1 MSVERKQVDTSAI
14 KGIPIIWLMGG
25 PGSGKGTQCDKICI
39 KYGFTHLSSGD
50 ILRNEVMSGT
60 PRGRQ
65 LYQLMSNGEPVPNE
79 VVDDLLAESM
89 VKKAESKGFLIDGY
103 PMDTDQAESFTKNIA
118 APNMVILLECNDEI
132 LKERLKGRNNFDDT
146 QDAILKRIE
155 TYNSKTKPVA
165 QKHNAKVIN
174 ASGASDAV
182 FAELEKIVA
191 TLL

>member
-65 LYQLMSNGEPVPNE
+65 LYQMMSNGEPVPNE
-79 VVDDLLAESM
+79 VVDDLLAEAM

-103 PMDTDQAESFTKNIA
+103 PMDTEQAESFTKNIA

-146 QDAILKRIE
+146 EDAIEKRIVI
-155 TYNSKTKPVA
+155 YNEKTKQVA
-165 QKHNAKVIN
+165 SKNNAKVIN
-174 ASGASDAV
+174 ADRT
-182 FAELEKIVA
+182 AEEIFEDLQKVLEA
-191 TLL
+191 M